1 MNLQKFKRGKEE
13 KEGIK
18 MDKEKKGKI
27 EKFEEIKIT
36 ATDITKFL
44 CPTATEKEV
53 YMALNI
59 IKSYSLNPFKR
70 EVHIIKYGNSPAQV
84 IVGYEVYLKRAERT
98 GQLNGWDVTA
108 DENSATCTI
117 YRKDWDKPLVWTV
130 AKAEFDKGQAI
141 WKSMPEF
148 MLKKVAIAQ
157 AFRLAFPD
165 ELGGM
170 PYTREEVDTFMP
182 VPTSSKPEVAPP
194 QEIAKEPEP
203 EQTTPAVPLVDNLI
217 DFNNQKEGEKFN
229 VLGVVMEWLEKKTK
243 TKRDMTTYVL
253 SLQIDS
259 ETEDMV
265 EINKMGTASKGISVG
280 ERVIFEG
287 VSYKVMSN
295 GKLYYWMDKITK
307 ANGEA

>member
-1 MNLQKFKRGKEE
+1 MSQRGKEE

-18 MDKEKKGKI
+18 MDKEKKREI

-130 AKAEFDKGQAI
+130 AKAEFDKGQAS

-170 PYTREEVDTFMP
+170 PYIKEEVDTFMP
-182 VPTSSKPEVAPP
+182 EPSKPEVAPP

-217 DFNNQKEGEKFN
+217 DFDEQPDGQKFN
-229 VLGVVMEWLEKKTK
+229 IIGTIIEWDDTKKTK
-243 TKRDMTTYVL
+243 TKKPMTEYIVGL
-253 SLQIDS
+253 ADGKEVIL
-259 ETEDMV
+259 
-265 EINKMGTASKGISVG
+265 NKMGTASKDIIVG
-280 ERVIFEG
+280 ENALLTCQSFRILG
-287 VSYKVMSN
+287 DKP
-295 GKLYYWMDKITK
+295 YYWIEGMTK
-307 ANGEA
+307 VSDEA

>member
-1 MNLQKFKRGKEE
+1 MSQRGKEE

-18 MDKEKKGKI
+18 MDKEKKRKI

-36 ATDITKFL
+36 AIDITKFL

-117 YRKDWDKPLVWTV
+117 YRKDWDKPLVWTI
-130 AKAEFDKGQAI
+130 AKAEFDKGQAS

-182 VPTSSKPEVAPP
+182 EPSKPEVAPP

-203 EQTTPAVPLVDNLI
+203 EQTTPEVPLVDNLI
-217 DFNNQKEGEKFN
+217 DFDKQPDGQKFN
-229 VLGVVMEWLEKKTK
+229 LQGTIVEWDDTKKTK
-243 TKRDMTTYVL
+243 TKKDMTEYVL
-253 SLQIDS
+253 EFVDK
-259 ETEDMV
+259 TEMP
-265 EINKMGTASKGISVG
+265 IYKMGTASKDIVLGN
-280 ERVIFEG
+280 
-287 VSYKVMSN
+287 KVLIECESFRILN
-295 GKLYYWMDKITK
+295 NEPFYWIKEITK
-307 ANGEA
+307 LTDEG